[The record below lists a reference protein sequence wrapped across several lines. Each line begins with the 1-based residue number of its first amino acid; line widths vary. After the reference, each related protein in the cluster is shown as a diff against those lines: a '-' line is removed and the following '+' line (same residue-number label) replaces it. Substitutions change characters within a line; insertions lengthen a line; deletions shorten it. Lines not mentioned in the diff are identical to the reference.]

1 MVGVP
6 RGEYLEIRP
15 GIGAARS
22 SATHG
27 IGSNYG
33 MSFIFSLI
41 NKSPMLSAVARK
53 IARRFPRVKSAV
65 LKMSYAAALWQINP
79 LAKGGKTYDK
89 SLKTV
94 ILCVHDGSFTGAPVL
109 GWNLARGLSETH
121 NVICIMLHGGKL
133 AADFMPFC
141 VGFVVP
147 MAGSIADADPQAF
160 ANRIL
165 RPIRSAFGLDYVVA
179 NSVES
184 EIAVSAA
191 AILDI
196 PSLSLIHEFAEY
208 TYPPRLIKVLNSADR
223 VVFSSQL
230 LASSARG
237 ATGLV
242 LPHALIAP
250 QGKCLLPAH
259 DNQQHSSHLA
269 SLLADHKDGET
280 FLCIGCGHVQI
291 RKGVD
296 LFIAA
301 ATQVLAKGVKAK
313 FVWVGDGYD
322 PERDYF
328 LSVWLKD
335 QIQRGGHAEGITI
348 LPALSAADLNTLY
361 ERADAMFL
369 SSRLDPLPNVAI
381 DALSAG
387 VPVVCFDNASGF
399 SDYFQEDAM
408 LQQLVVPYFDFIA
421 AAEKIYEVAM
431 SRELRDNLSQSA
443 RALAKRRFDMD
454 AYVKLLLDC
463 LEEVSTTPKN
473 HQ

>member
-1 MVGVP
+1 MN
-6 RGEYLEIRP
+6 
-15 GIGAARS
+15 A
-22 SATHG
+22 
-27 IGSNYG
+27 
-33 MSFIFSLI
+33 IFSLI
-41 NKSPMLSAVARK
+41 NKSPVLSSIARK
-53 IARRFPRVKSAV
+53 LARRFPVVKSTV
-65 LKMSYAAALWQINP
+65 LKVSYAAALWQIKP
-79 LAKGGKTYDK
+79 LAKGSRTYDK

-109 GWNLARGLSETH
+109 GWNLARSLSETH
-121 NVICIMLHGGKL
+121 NVVCIMLHGGKL
-133 AADFMPFC
+133 AVDFMPYC

-147 MAGSIADADPQAF
+147 AVGSIANANPQAF

-165 RPIRSAFGLDYVVA
+165 RPIRDAFGMDYILA

-184 EIAVSAA
+184 EIAISAG
-191 AILDI
+191 AILGI

-208 TYPPRLIKVLNSADR
+208 TYPPRLMKVLNSAEK
-223 VVFSSQL
+223 VVFSSEL
-230 LASSARG
+230 LASSARH
-237 ATGLV
+237 ATGLD
-242 LPHALIAP
+242 LPHALVAP
-250 QGKCLLPAH
+250 QGKCLLPVNAS
-259 DNQQHSSHLA
+259 QQHSSHLD
-269 SLLADHKDGET
+269 SLLADCRDRET

-313 FVWVGDGYD
+313 FVWVGDGYE

-335 QIQRGGHAEGITI
+335 QIERGGHAEGISM
-348 LPALSAADLNTLY
+348 LPALSAADLDKLY

-387 VPVVCFDNASGF
+387 VPVVCFDKASGF
-399 SDYFQEDAM
+399 ADYFQEDDM
-408 LQQLVVPYFDFIA
+408 LQQLVVPYFDFTA

-431 SRELRDNLSQSA
+431 DQQLRDKLKQHST
-443 RALAKRRFDMD
+443 ALANRRFDMN
-454 AYVKLLLDC
+454 AYVKLLVDC
-463 LEEVSTTPKN
+463 LEKASATPKN
-473 HQ
+473 L